1 MGEKFPAK
9 IWGMTFYD
17 TLGVSQRASQA
28 EIRAAYRELAR
39 QNHPDRFPDA
49 DPDEKAQVEE
59 NIKAINA
66 AYDTLSNPQKR
77 RRYHDV
83 MWTRHDPARK
93 YRYRNPKAPKEAKNG
108 RSKETRPNPSAAL
121 ILEIQHLRQERKNLV
136 VQQTAKQRRLWMSA
150 GVTSLFVFLGM
161 SFRAGLEAAPQ
172 QAGLVFL
179 FFVGLEIIALNI
191 IINASGMSEVRG
203 ANFSSPIFFSLS
215 VSVGFIILF
224 TTTFLG
230 DISLAKL
237 PTAYS
242 AIVISAALGVH
253 VFGASRLAH
262 MQDILFKTQ
271 RRAIEEK
278 IARLE
283 TKLGQLKSH
292 AAKEK

>member
-1 MGEKFPAK
+1 
-9 IWGMTFYD
+9 MTYYD
-17 TLGVSQRASQA
+17 MLGVSQHASQE

-49 DPDEKAQVEE
+49 DPALKAQVEE

-66 AYDTLSNPQKR
+66 AYDTLGNPDKR

-93 YRYRNPKAPKEAKNG
+93 YRFRHPNHHKPGIKNE
-108 RSKETRPNPSAAL
+108 RQAETRPNPSAAI
-121 ILEIQHLRQERKNLV
+121 ILEIQQLRRDRDNLV
-136 VQQTAKQRRLWMSA
+136 MQQSVKQRRLWMSA
-150 GVTSLFVFLGM
+150 GLTSLFVFLGM
-161 SFRAGLEAAPQ
+161 SFRAGLESAPQ

-179 FFVGLEIIALNI
+179 FFIGLEIIALNI

-203 ANFSSPIFFSLS
+203 ANFSSPVFFALS

-230 DISLAKL
+230 ELSLAKL
-237 PTAYS
+237 PTTYS
-242 AIVISAALGVH
+242 GIVISAALGVH

-262 MQDILFKTQ
+262 MQDVLFKAQ
-271 RRAIEEK
+271 RKAIQDQIK
-278 IARLE
+278 RLE
-283 TKLGQLKSH
+283 LKLGQVKSQT
-292 AAKEK
+292 KNEN